1 MNSNNEDAKKM
12 DVILDKDLDNVSGGF
27 ESLSY
32 KNNEKIRNMWSTYAI
47 HEDDNDQTEFVRQAP
62 DFSDNSNPMK
72 NYNKIVP
79 KKED

>member
-32 KNNEKIRNMWSTYAI
+32 KNNEKIRNMWGTYAI
-47 HEDDNDQTEFVRQAP
+47 HEDDNGYYSHPKFNNYRPVTVQPVLGRVKFQA
-62 DFSDNSNPMK
+62 
-72 NYNKIVP
+72 
-79 KKED
+79 